1 MPARIWVAHTAEEIA
16 RCLPVIREL
25 RPHLDDEIAFIKRI
39 QRQQRHGYRLA
50 ALEVG
55 EQVRAV
61 VGFRISESLARG
73 RHIYVDDLVV
83 SAADRSKGAGKRLFE
98 WLLVEARDNSCTQ
111 IHLDSEVKHHDTHRF
126 FLARKMEITSHHFA
140 LKL

>member
-1 MPARIWVAHTAEEIA
+1 MSAHIWVANSAEEIA
-16 RCLPVIREL
+16 RCLPVLREL
-25 RPHLDDEIAFIKRI
+25 RPHLDDEPAFIKRV

-55 EQVRAV
+55 GQVRAV

-83 SAADRSKGAGKRLFE
+83 SAADRSKGGGRRLFE
-98 WLLVEARDNSCTQ
+98 WLVVEARNNSCTQ
-111 IHLDSEVKHHDTHRF
+111 LHLDSEVKHHDTHRF
-126 FLARKMEITSHHFA
+126 FLARKMEITSHHFV
-140 LKL
+140 LTL